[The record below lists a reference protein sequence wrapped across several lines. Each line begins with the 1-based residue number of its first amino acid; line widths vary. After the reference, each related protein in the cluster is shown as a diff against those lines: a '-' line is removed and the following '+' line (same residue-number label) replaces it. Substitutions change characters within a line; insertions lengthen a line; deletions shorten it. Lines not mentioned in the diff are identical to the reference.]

1 MKYDERSFLLE
12 NQEAIIK
19 REAIVSTEAV
29 LSRYSLEKN

>member
-19 REAIVSTEAV
+19 RETIVSTEAV